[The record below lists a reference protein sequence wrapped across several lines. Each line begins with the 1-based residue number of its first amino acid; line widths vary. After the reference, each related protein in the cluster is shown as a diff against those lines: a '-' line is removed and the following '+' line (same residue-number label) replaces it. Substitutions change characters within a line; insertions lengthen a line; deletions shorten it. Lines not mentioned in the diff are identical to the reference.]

1 MQDEQDGD
9 DNRIIGFI
17 LSIAVVVAIAVSFWV
32 AFWAPMMGDAK
43 SDSKAQITSTAAV
56 ALVAPAAPVAPVAKP
71 IVEVDVAPAVATGA
85 DYPTTVSLYFDSG
98 KISLPADTAGQIAKI
113 VEWSKSGP
121 NTKVGLSG
129 YHDKAGDPAQNAALA
144 KNRAFN
150 AREALLSAGMPE
162 DRIIMVKPQST
173 DGGGPEDK
181 TARRV
186 DIYPAQ

>member
-32 AFWAPMMGDAK
+32 AFWGPTIGDTKADSNAQTTLSAPA
-43 SDSKAQITSTAAV
+43 
-56 ALVAPAAPVAPVAKP
+56 ALVAPAVAAAKP
-71 IVEVDVAPAVATGA
+71 IVEVDVAPALATGA

-150 AREALLSAGMPE
+150 AREALLSAGTPE

>member
-32 AFWAPMMGDAK
+32 AFWAPTMGDAK
-43 SDSKAQITSTAAV
+43 SDSKAAITSTPAV
-56 ALVAPAAPVAPVAKP
+56 ASIAPVAKP
-71 IVEVDVAPAVATGA
+71 VVEVDVAPALATGA

-98 KISLPADTAGQIAKI
+98 KISLPADTASQIAKI

-173 DGGGPEDK
+173 EGGGPEDK

>member
-9 DNRIIGFI
+9 DNRIMGFI
-17 LSIAVVVAIAVSFWV
+17 LSIAVVVAIAVSFWA
-32 AFWAPMMGDAK
+32 AFWAPTMGDTNLEK
-43 SDSKAQITSTAAV
+43 KADVPAAAV
-56 ALVAPAAPVAPVAKP
+56 AIVAPLAKA
-71 IVEVDVAPAVATGA
+71 ITEVDVAPAVATGA
-85 DYPTTVSLYFDSG
+85 DYPASISLYFDSG
-98 KISLPADTAGQIAKI
+98 KIALPADTSSQIAKI

-121 NTKVGLSG
+121 NTKVGISG

-144 KNRAFN
+144 KNRALG

-162 DRIIMVKPQST
+162 DRIIMVKPQSM
-173 DGGGPEDK
+173 DAGGPADK